1 MVKLLLAE
9 RLRDLPKTSQLGS
22 GKMLMQAHLSQ
33 VQASFHYA
41 TEVSYKIAT
50 SVPKMALWSDVKEN
64 TMGKN
69 IVSGVS
75 LDLDDNP
82 ATK

>member
-1 MVKLLLAE
+1 
-9 RLRDLPKTSQLGS
+9 
-22 GKMLMQAHLSQ
+22 MLMQAQLSQ

-50 SVPKMALWSDVKEN
+50 SDPKMALWSDVKEN

-69 IVSGVS
+69 NIASGVS
-75 LDLDDNP
+75 LDLDDDS
-82 ATK
+82 AT